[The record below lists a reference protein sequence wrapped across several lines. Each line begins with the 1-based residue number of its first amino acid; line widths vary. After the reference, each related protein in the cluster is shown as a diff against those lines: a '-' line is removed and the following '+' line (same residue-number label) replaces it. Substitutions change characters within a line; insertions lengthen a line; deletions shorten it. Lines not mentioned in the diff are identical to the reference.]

1 MNFPITYD
9 KNLMTLRIKIGK
21 YYKYLQCPFAT
32 WWKGRKYFKKPIFKW
47 YFGPTCKVHGTKY
60 SKFGNFIDYTQK
72 GLWPMASTEYLKW
85 RTPKWFPV
93 HIMSN
98 DICWKDKWNSPRFER
113 NGYFIIFFGRSFYKS
128 WQLSLKISAPEV
140 FCNNDCTYKD
150 HEDNYWESILW
161 YLNYAD
167 QYNNDYNI
175 PDLYKARDS
184 MMRNHWST
192 SKRTDIIDWNLYDY
206 GHETLNMGNGQYK
219 EFMTVDI
226 TSDKIYNKIIDNLYY
241 SGKYLYTDPKLLES
255 NNVFISIND
264 IDSSD
269 GTEKSIF
276 ESTEYIRI
284 IKDSEDSSNGK
295 KYIRLYFNNYDNK
308 LYEFL
313 KVCKNI
319 TISYNRRIDLGPSF
333 KDEFLNKEGIEL
345 IRKCYKESKN
355 G

>member
-1 MNFPITYD
+1 
-9 KNLMTLRIKIGK
+9 
-21 YYKYLQCPFAT
+21 
-32 WWKGRKYFKKPIFKW
+32 
-47 YFGPTCKVHGTKY
+47 
-60 SKFGNFIDYTQK
+60 
-72 GLWPMASTEYLKW
+72 
-85 RTPKWFPV
+85 
-93 HIMSN
+93 
-98 DICWKDKWNSPRFER
+98 
-113 NGYFIIFFGRSFYKS
+113 
-128 WQLSLKISAPEV
+128 LSLEISAPEV

-269 GTEKSIF
+269 GAEKSIF

-284 IKDSEDSSNGK
+284 IEDSEDSSNGK